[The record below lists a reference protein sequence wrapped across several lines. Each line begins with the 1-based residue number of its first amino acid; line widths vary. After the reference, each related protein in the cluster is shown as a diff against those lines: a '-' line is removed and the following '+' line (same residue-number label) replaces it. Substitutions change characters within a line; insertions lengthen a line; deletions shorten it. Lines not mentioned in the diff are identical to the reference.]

1 MKNLLFLKL
10 FFFHKDH
17 DIILLSDND
26 TLRAKAFLSRV
37 GLLKYFTKV
46 ISREMTITDAGKLE
60 FEFMERTSCPLGGVF
75 LCKGQELM
83 DFIKGKN
90 YQKVLYFADGDN
102 DYCPVVKL
110 TQNDRVFPRKD
121 FGLDQRIAKEGNVK
135 AQVQSWTSGVD
146 LLSLLKL

>member
-1 MKNLLFLKL
+1 
-10 FFFHKDH
+10 
-17 DIILLSDND
+17 
-26 TLRAKAFLSRV
+26 
-37 GLLKYFTKV
+37 
-46 ISREMTITDAGKLE
+46 MTITDSGKLE

-83 DFIKGKN
+83 DFIEGKN

-110 TQNDRVFPRKD
+110 TQNDRAFPRKD
-121 FGLDQRIAKEGNVK
+121 FGLDRRIANEGNVK
-135 AQVQSWTSGVD
+135 AKVQSWTSGVD

>member
-1 MKNLLFLKL
+1 M
-10 FFFHKDH
+10 
-17 DIILLSDND
+17 LSDND

-37 GLLKYFTKV
+37 GLLKYFAKV
-46 ISREMTITDAGKLE
+46 ISREMTITDSGKLE

-83 DFIKGKN
+83 DFIEGKN

-110 TQNDRVFPRKD
+110 TQNDRAFPRKD
-121 FGLDQRIAKEGNVK
+121 FGLDRRIANEGNVK
-135 AQVQSWTSGVD
+135 AKVQSWTSGVD

>member
-1 MKNLLFLKL
+1 M
-10 FFFHKDH
+10 
-17 DIILLSDND
+17 LSDND

-46 ISREMTITDAGKLE
+46 ISRQMTITDSGKLE

-83 DFIKGKN
+83 DFIEGKN

-110 TQNDRVFPRKD
+110 TQNDRAFPRKD
-121 FGLDQRIAKEGNVK
+121 FGLDRRIAKEGNVK
-135 AQVQSWTSGVD
+135 AKVQSWTSGVD

>member
-10 FFFHKDH
+10 FFHKDH

-110 TQNDRVFPRKD
+110 TQNDRVFSRKD
-121 FGLDQRIAKEGNVK
+121 FGLDHRIAKEGNVK
-135 AQVQSWTSGVD
+135 AQVQSWKSGVD

>member
-10 FFFHKDH
+10 FFHKDH

-110 TQNDRVFPRKD
+110 TQNDRVFSRKD
-121 FGLDQRIAKEGNVK
+121 FGLDHRIAKEGNVK